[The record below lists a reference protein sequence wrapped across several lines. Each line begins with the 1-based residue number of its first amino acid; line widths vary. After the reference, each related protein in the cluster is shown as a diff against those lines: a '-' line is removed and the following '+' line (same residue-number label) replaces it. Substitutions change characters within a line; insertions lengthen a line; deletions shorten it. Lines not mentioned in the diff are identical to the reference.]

1 LSRDSRGGADIMG
14 RRIIPNREGGQ
25 SFRPERRRFRL
36 FWGKSGC
43 ALAVLV
49 VGLTACSPK
58 QQANDTQFVGG
69 PFVLTD
75 QNGARETQ
83 AVLGGKWT
91 LVFFGYTFCPDVCPV
106 TLSNLG
112 AAIARMGPDAGSV
125 RVVFI
130 TVDPERD
137 TPAQLKSYLSSPSF
151 PRGTLG
157 LTGTSA
163 QVAAVAHAYHVYYRK
178 AGNGPGYSVD
188 HTSVVYLMNPRGR
201 FDRPVDV
208 SLPPDGV
215 ARQIQSA
222 MRGA

>member
-1 LSRDSRGGADIMG
+1 MMG
-14 RRIIPNREGGQ
+14 RRIIPNQEVGE
-25 SFRPERRRFRL
+25 SFRPERRRFHL
-36 FWGKSGC
+36 LVAMSGC
-43 ALAVLV
+43 MLATVIG
-49 VGLTACSPK
+49 GLTACAPRE
-58 QQANDTQFVGG
+58 QANDTQSIGG

-83 AVLGGKWT
+83 SILRGKWT

-112 AAIARMGPDAGSV
+112 AAIPRIGAQAAKV

-137 TPAQLKSYLSSPSF
+137 TPAQLKRYLSTPSF
-151 PRGTLG
+151 PPGTLG
-157 LTGTSA
+157 LTGTAA
-163 QVAAVAHAYHVYYRK
+163 QVAAVAHVYHVYFRK

-188 HTSVVYLMNPRGR
+188 HTSVVYLMNPQGR

-208 SLPPDGV
+208 SLPPEGI
-215 ARQIQSA
+215 ARQIRSA
-222 MRGA
+222 MGDA